1 MRQHNSHT
9 TTRHLLPAQH
19 PTPIHPTLPSVI
31 HVLPQVITP
40 LLKVLHSLHQL
51 GIVHRD
57 IKPENIF
64 FQADGTLRLG
74 DFGLAINASKERPV
88 SRVGTLEYMAP
99 EVTTEAAQAST
110 TPYCSTAS
118 CPQPVLCKIRFDTK
132 ETTGVKANYC
142 DCQLMA
148 RPFTVLANRTHA
160 LNLVS
165 ITCSRHFCRMCLRWL
180 SSVTWC
186 LDRSK

>member
-1 MRQHNSHT
+1 VRQHNSHT
-9 TTRHLLPAQH
+9 TTRHLLRAQH
-19 PTPIHPTLPSVI
+19 LTPIHPTLPSVF

-118 CPQPVLCKIRFDTK
+118 CPQPVLCKIRFDNVSLWLVHLQSLP
-132 ETTGVKANYC
+132 TGR
-142 DCQLMA
+142 MHS
-148 RPFTVLANRTHA
+148 TWLASLAAATFVA
-160 LNLVS
+160 CVCAGS
-165 ITCSRHFCRMCLRWL
+165 PQ
-180 SSVTWC
+180 
-186 LDRSK
+186 